1 MQALTELVLLNTQK
15 GWFVRREAV
24 AWVGKGG
31 AIFDGMLKRA
41 LAAGEVLRV
50 ARGVYCLRSN
60 LLNFKLDPH
69 VFCPLICGPSYLSFE
84 SALAYRNWIPEAV
97 YSFALASL
105 GRSREFETPF
115 GVFSYKRVPQKKFY
129 AGVER
134 IPLDREGAF
143 FLAGPL
149 KAMADLVYL
158 NGWNWNSAKPVVESL
173 RVEEEN
179 LGELK
184 SEDFEE
190 LAECYSPGRVLRFL
204 TGLRKDLG
212 V

>member
-1 MQALTELVLLNTQK
+1 M
-15 GWFVRREAV
+15 
-24 AWVGKGG
+24 
-31 AIFDGMLKRA
+31 
-41 LAAGEVLRV
+41 RV
-50 ARGVYCLRSN
+50 ARGVYCLCSN

-69 VFCPLICGPSYLSFE
+69 VFCPLICAPSYLSFE
-84 SALAYRNWIPEAV
+84 SALAYRGWIPEAV
-97 YSFALASL
+97 YAFASASL
-105 GRSREFETPF
+105 GRSREFETLF
-115 GVFSYKRVPQKKFY
+115 GVFSYSRVPQKNFY

-134 IPLDREGAF
+134 ISLDREGAF
-143 FLAGPL
+143 FLACPL

-158 NGWNWNSAKPVVESL
+158 NGWSWNSAKPLLESL

-190 LAECYSPGRVLRFL
+190 IAECYSSMRVLRFL
-204 TGLRKDLG
+204 TGLRKDLR